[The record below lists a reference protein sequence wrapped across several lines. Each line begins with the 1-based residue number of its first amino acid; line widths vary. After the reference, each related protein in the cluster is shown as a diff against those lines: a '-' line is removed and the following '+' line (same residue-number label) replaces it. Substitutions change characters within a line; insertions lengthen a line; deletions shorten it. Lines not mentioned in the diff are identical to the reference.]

1 MTPTQLKDLKIG
13 GAILAGGLL
22 LYLLFGNKK
31 DNTGVYTNT
40 EPNGGYSPG
49 PTFNALSVADDLHEA
64 MNQFGTDE
72 SGILELLKTVTPAQF
87 AQVVTAF
94 GGRKYNSFTG
104 NDYGFGL
111 DSLSLKKWLKYEL
124 SISDYAILRSKY
136 PNSL

>member
-1 MTPTQLKDLKIG
+1 MTPTQVRDLKIG
-13 GAILAGGLL
+13 GAVAAGALL

-31 DNTGVYTNT
+31 DNSGSSYT
-40 EPNGGYSPG
+40 EPNGGYYPG
-49 PTFNALSVADDLHEA
+49 PTFNALNVADSLHEA

-72 SGILELLKTVTPAQF
+72 GTILELLKTVTPTQF

-94 GGRKYNSFTG
+94 GSKKYNSWTG

-111 DSLSLKKWLKYEL
+111 DSLPLKNWLKYEL